1 MYNTMYELPV
11 CTKCMHVS
19 IIAFVFV
26 YVQSMYYCLS
36 DLSLW
41 KLDVLSVMPLTWC
54 GYQTRVYGYQTRV
67 YGYQIRVYGYR
78 TRGCV
83 SSIPNQMSLVPYYV
97 TPYAQNEHFTFFI
110 TYL

>member
-83 SSIPNQMSLVPYYV
+83 SSSLTHYV
-97 TPYAQNEHFTFFI
+97 ERCDTQPDEPCALLCNA
-110 TYL
+110 LRPK